1 MRIPLLIVAAL
12 CFAQTDW
19 PGAPFVG
26 SWSSNLSKSQVPA
39 SYQYRRLVLQFAVVL
54 DTITVGSTFV
64 LPSGQE
70 VSATELFHLDGKQ
83 HPGTLNPGV
92 MISAKWAGSRKLETS
107 ATKDGKDAAVVTYE
121 VSADRKT
128 LTTRYSAIPEQVL
141 VFDRRE

>member
-19 PGAPFVG
+19 PGAQFVG

-39 SYQYRRLVLQFAVVL
+39 SYQYRRLVLQFAIVL

-64 LPSGQE
+64 LSSGQE
-70 VSATELFHLDGKQ
+70 VSATELFHPDGKQ

-92 MISAKWAGSRKLETS
+92 MISAKWADSRKLETS
-107 ATKDGKDAAVVTYE
+107 ATKDGKDASVVTYE
-121 VSADRKT
+121 VSADGKT
-128 LTTRYSAIPEQVL
+128 LTTRYSAIPEQL
-141 VFDRRE
+141 GL